1 MKDYKV
7 NIKVIL
13 KSDLLQSGK
22 NKKDVEEKIS
32 RVIMDSIKNN
42 KVMSSIF
49 VGKYDPKIRIVV
61 TKYDNKK

>member
-49 VGKYDPKIRIVV
+49 IGKYNPKIRINV